1 MKAFLRTE
9 EKKREK
15 EHQAAAP
22 ATPTVSTPTASEQG
36 PVEATIPQNNTEAAA
51 ADISEVAPPTDTKP
65 GEVTTDAPPAEHAPN
80 GTAVNGDSELVEAE
94 AEVRIYGDCL

>member
-22 ATPTVSTPTASEQG
+22 ATPTAGEQG
-36 PVEATIPQNNTEAAA
+36 PVAATIPQNNTEAAA

-94 AEVRIYGDCL
+94 AEVRIYCDCL